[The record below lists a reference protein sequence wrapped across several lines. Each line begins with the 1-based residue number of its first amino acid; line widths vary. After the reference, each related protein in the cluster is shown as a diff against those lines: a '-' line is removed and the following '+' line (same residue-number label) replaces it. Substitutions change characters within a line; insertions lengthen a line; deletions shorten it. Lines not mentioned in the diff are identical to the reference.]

1 VSKSDLFA
9 KYDVPVPRYTSYPT
23 VPQWGR
29 TPTRE
34 EWLSSLDR
42 AVTQQDASLALY
54 VHLPFCESLCTYCG
68 CNTVITRDHKRAE
81 PYADLVLRELD
92 TYLAAVPS
100 VGECA
105 LRHVHLGGGTPTF
118 SSPTELARLL
128 DG

>member
-1 VSKSDLFA
+1 MSKSDLFA